1 MKPNA
6 NAAGVKT
13 AQIVPF
19 TVQTPTTSTEETK
32 TVKETKKEV
41 TAIPPTVESVAQ
53 MKNRIGKLNAL
64 SHKHEDLTTKLTR
77 LEMFAINK
85 DGDTARIRLVD
96 ARGESFESSNPKCI
110 REVIDIWMKDFTK
123 AIDETE
129 KEIRNLYAC

>member
-96 ARGESFESSNPKCI
+96 ARGESFESSNPICI
-110 REVIDIWMKDFTK
+110 GKVIEIWK
-123 AIDETE
+123 ETYVKNIHDTE
-129 KEIRNLYAC
+129 NEMFSMMQ

>member
-32 TVKETKKEV
+32 AVKETKKEV
-41 TAIPPTVESVAQ
+41 TAIPPTVESVTQ

-96 ARGESFESSNPKCI
+96 ARGESFESSNPICI
-110 REVIDIWMKDFTK
+110 GKVIEIWK
-123 AIDETE
+123 ETYVKNIHDTE
-129 KEIRNLYAC
+129 NEMFSMMQ